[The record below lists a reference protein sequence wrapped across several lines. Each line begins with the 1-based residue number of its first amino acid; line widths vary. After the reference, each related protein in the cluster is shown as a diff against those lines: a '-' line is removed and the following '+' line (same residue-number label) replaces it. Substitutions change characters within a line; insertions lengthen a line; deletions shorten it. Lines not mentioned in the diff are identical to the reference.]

1 MKLKMKSLIFFLA
14 LMFSLCL
21 VIGAGYTVARYAGVF
36 DAGEFFLTLV
46 SGVVDPGS
54 KYKLVYHTFDENGVD
69 VVYKEKFIYE
79 NKSFTIDEA
88 PEAHN
93 DLTFF
98 GWSPLACHDNALD
111 SYSYSGSS
119 DPIRNQNYTYSENTE
134 LLFSDV
140 MTFLNS
146 SGEIHLYDLYEEY
159 NFTMGTATLSTTT
172 DSTTTV
178 GDPNIYGMG
187 IRVAVGVE
195 EKKSNF
201 SDTANTAL
209 TFFYYSY
216 EDSVISASG
225 LRAKYR
231 FFDRILY
238 IHPGINVSVLGEH
251 SSGSTREHDETYNI
265 KESHQT
271 TVSFDTEDTLLK
283 DETYSGGDD
292 FDIFLMG
299 RYQYTLNLSVEYKGE
314 LVKIDSGGGSGNN
327 TCFASGTL
335 ITMADGTKLPVE
347 MLSQGD
353 LVRVY
358 DHENGCYTS
367 SPILFTEYDGDKE
380 WNVINLEFSDR
391 TMQKFIY
398 EHGLFDLDLN
408 KYVYITEE
416 NYQDFIGHRF
426 AKEEPF
432 GYSEI
437 TLENAWVQLE
447 FTGCYSMTTEY
458 HMNYFVNGMF
468 SMPGGITGLFNFF
481 EYDENLAYDKEL
493 MAKDIETYG
502 LFTYEDFAPYMSE
515 EAFDSI
521 FPVKYLKVSIG
532 KGLTTF
538 ENLEYIIKRYIYGH
552 GLDG

>member
-1 MKLKMKSLIFFLA
+1 MKIKLKSLMSFLA
-14 LMFSLCL
+14 LTFCFCL

-36 DAGEFFLTLV
+36 DVGSFNLTLV

-98 GWSPLACHDNALD
+98 GWSPLACHDNDLD

-159 NFTMGTATLSTTT
+159 NFTMGTATLSPTT
-172 DSTTTV
+172 DENA
-178 GDPNIYGMG
+178 NIDGMG

-195 EKKSNF
+195 EMKSDF
-201 SDTANTAL
+201 SETAKTAL
-209 TFFYYSY
+209 TFFYYSC

-251 SSGSTREHDETYNI
+251 SSGSTKDYNETQNI
-265 KESHQT
+265 KESHKT

-283 DETYSGGDD
+283 DKTYSGGGD
-292 FDIFLMG
+292 FEIFLMG
-299 RYQYTLNLSVEYKGE
+299 RYQYTLNLSVEYASE
-314 LVKIDSGGGSGNN
+314 LVDKDSGGGSGNN
-327 TCFASGTL
+327 TCFATGTL
-335 ITMADGTKLPVE
+335 ITMADGTQLPVE
-347 MLSQGD
+347 MLSQGG

-380 WNVINLEFSDR
+380 WNVINLEFSDG
-391 TMQKFIY
+391 TLQKFIY

-408 KYVYITEE
+408 EYVYITEE
-416 NYQDFIGHRF
+416 NCQDFIGHRF
-426 AKEEPF
+426 AKEEAS
-432 GYSEI
+432 GYSEV
-437 TLENAWVQLE
+437 TLTNAYTQLE
-447 FTGCYSMTTEY
+447 FTGCYSLTTEY
-458 HMNYFVNGMF
+458 HLNVFVNGMF

-493 MAKDIETYG
+493 MAQDIETYG

-515 EAFDSI
+515 ETFNTI
-521 FPVKYLKVSIG
+521 FPIKYLKVSIG
-532 KGLTTF
+532 KGLVTF
-538 ENLEYIIKRYIYGH
+538 EDLEYIIERYIYGH
-552 GLDG
+552 DLDS